1 MGSVQLAS
9 SDPFTFPLID
19 PGFLTTEF
27 DRLALLAAIKA
38 ARRFVTAKFW
48 DGYIL
53 DTFGPISTAE
63 SDEDIIAAVRQGVVT
78 LWHPTGTAR
87 MSPANASWGVVDPQ
101 LRVKGV
107 DGLRIV
113 DASVLVSGL
122 AILMDS
128 S

>member
-1 MGSVQLAS
+1 MAS

-27 DRLALLAAIKA
+27 DSLALLAAVKA

-63 SDEDIIAAVRQGVVT
+63 SDEDIIAALRQTAVT
-78 LWHPTGTAR
+78 IFHPTSTAR
-87 MSPANASWGVVDPQ
+87 MSPANASWGVADPQ

-107 DGLRIV
+107 HGLRVV
-113 DASVLVSGL
+113 DASVLVS
-122 AILMDS
+122 
-128 S
+128 